1 MIRLPSA
8 ANPEV
13 SIVVLLDG
21 AAEMGERCLRAI
33 ADGDDSVPTETILLL
48 NDPDPPL
55 ESLAR
60 STSGAKLV
68 TSRANAGPGVG
79 WNLGAAVAAAP
90 RVASLHEDSEP
101 SPGWLAPLVETMNE
115 TGAGAVGSR
124 LFNHDGTIQN
134 CGWVLFSDGSHQHI
148 NSMSAPET
156 AASSEP
162 TPADFLSGAAM
173 LVDLKAADTF
183 GRWDERF
190 QPAVYGDI
198 DITTAMW
205 SRGRLVLSVPSS
217 EVRHMSGSFDTRPNS
232 PLTGPRLR
240 LYLYERHCRRF
251 LDKWGTALGNR
262 AAPPPNLEPESIR
275 LAVEAALV
283 HTEARAISVRDGE
296 WKPADSEPMAEHT
309 FTGIAE
315 PVVEEAD
322 GSYTVAPQLVDA
334 LIEAE
339 HETVS
344 GYCSWL
350 IEREADFFE
359 RLREAGDHIE
369 NLRTYATDLE
379 SEHGKAVARLEEI
392 QGSRAWRLR
401 NFVLRARRKA
411 RSTFSRDVNRAAS

>member
-21 AAEMGERCLRAI
+21 SAEMGERCLRAI
-33 ADGDDSVPTETILLL
+33 ADGEDSVPTETILLL
-48 NDPDPPL
+48 NDPDPSL

-68 TSRANAGPGVG
+68 MSRANAGPGVG
-79 WNLGAAVAAAP
+79 WNLGAAVAKAP

-101 SPGWLAPLVETMNE
+101 SPGWLAPLVETMTE

-134 CGWVLFSDGSHQHI
+134 CGWVLFSDGSHAHI
-148 NSMSAPET
+148 NATSAPET
-156 AASSEP
+156 AASTEP

-173 LVDLKAADTF
+173 LVDLEAADTF

-217 EVRHMSGSFDTRPNS
+217 EVRHLSGSFDTRPNS

-240 LYLYERHCRRF
+240 LYLYERHCQRF

-262 AAPPPNLEPESIR
+262 AAPPPNLEPESVR
-275 LAVEAALV
+275 LATEAALV
-283 HTEARAISVRDGE
+283 HTDARAKLVREGG
-296 WKPADSEPMAEHT
+296 WKPAESEPMAEHT

-315 PVVEEAD
+315 PVIKEGGGYA
-322 GSYTVAPQLVDA
+322 VAPQLVDA

-339 HETVS
+339 HETVA

-359 RLREAGDHIE
+359 RLHEAGDHIE

-379 SEHGKAVARLEEI
+379 TEHRKAQARLAAI
-392 QGSRAWRLR
+392 QSSKAWRLR
-401 NFVLRARRKA
+401 NFMARALRRAR
-411 RSTFSRDVNRAAS
+411 SVFSRDVSRASS

>member
-8 ANPEV
+8 DDPEV

-21 AAEMGERCLRAI
+21 AAEMGECCLRAI
-33 ADGDDSVPTETILLL
+33 ADGDDSVPAETILLL
-48 NDPDPPL
+48 NDPDASL

-173 LVDLKAADTF
+173 LVDLEAADTF

-283 HTEARAISVRDGE
+283 HTEARARSVRDGK

-315 PVVEEAD
+315 PVVEEPD

-379 SEHGKAVARLEEI
+379 SEHGKAQARLEEI

-401 NFVLRARRKA
+401 NFALRARRKA

>member
-1 MIRLPSA
+1 
-8 ANPEV
+8 
-13 SIVVLLDG
+13 
-21 AAEMGERCLRAI
+21 
-33 ADGDDSVPTETILLL
+33 
-48 NDPDPPL
+48 
-55 ESLAR
+55 
-60 STSGAKLV
+60 
-68 TSRANAGPGVG
+68 
-79 WNLGAAVAAAP
+79 
-90 RVASLHEDSEP
+90 
-101 SPGWLAPLVETMNE
+101 
-115 TGAGAVGSR
+115 
-124 LFNHDGTIQN
+124 
-134 CGWVLFSDGSHQHI
+134 
-148 NSMSAPET
+148 
-156 AASSEP
+156 
-162 TPADFLSGAAM
+162 M
-173 LVDLKAADTF
+173 LVDLEAADAF

-283 HTEARAISVRDGE
+283 HTEARARSVRDGD

-315 PVVEEAD
+315 PVIEEAD
-322 GSYTVAPQLVDA
+322 GSYTTAPQLVDA

-379 SEHGKAVARLEEI
+379 SEHGKAQARLEAI
-392 QGSRAWRLR
+392 QSGKTWRLR
-401 NFVLRARRKA
+401 NFTLRAVRRARRM
-411 RSTFSRDVNRAAS
+411 FSRDVDRASP

>member
-13 SIVVLLDG
+13 SIVALLDG
-21 AAEMGERCLRAI
+21 SAEMGERCLRAI
-33 ADGDDSVPTETILLL
+33 AEGEDSVPAETILLL

-55 ESLAR
+55 ESLVR
-60 STSGAKLV
+60 STTGAKV
-68 TSRANAGPGVG
+68 VVSRANAGPGVG
-79 WNLGAAVAAAP
+79 WNLGAAVATAP
-90 RVASLHEDSEP
+90 RVATLHEDSEP
-101 SPGWLAPLVETMNE
+101 RPGWLGPLVETMTE

-124 LFNHDGTIQN
+124 LFNHDDTIQN

-148 NSMSAPET
+148 NSISAPEV
-156 AASSEP
+156 AASSDP

-173 LVDLKAADTF
+173 LVDLEAADDF

-217 EVRHMSGSFDTRPNS
+217 EVRHLSGSFDTRPNS

-240 LYLYERHCRRF
+240 LYLYEKHCRRF
-251 LDKWGTALGNR
+251 LDKWGDALGNR

-283 HTEARAISVRDGE
+283 HTDARAKLVRDGE
-296 WKPADSEPMAEHT
+296 WKPAESEPMAERT

-315 PVVEEAD
+315 PVIEEGD
-322 GSYTVAPQLVDA
+322 GAYTVAPQLVDA
-334 LIEAE
+334 LVEAE
-339 HETVS
+339 HETVG

-379 SEHGKAVARLEEI
+379 REHGKAVARLEEM

-401 NFVLRARRKA
+401 NFALRARHRA
-411 RSTFSRDVNRAAS
+411 RRIFPRST

>member
-21 AAEMGERCLRAI
+21 SAEMGERCLRAI
-33 ADGDDSVPTETILLL
+33 ADGEDSVPTETILLL
-48 NDPDPPL
+48 NDPDPSL

-60 STSGAKLV
+60 STSGARLV
-68 TSRANAGPGVG
+68 MSRANAGPGVG
-79 WNLGAAVAAAP
+79 WNLGAAVAKAP

-101 SPGWLAPLVETMNE
+101 SPGWLAPLVETMTE

-134 CGWVLFSDGSHQHI
+134 CGWVLFSDGSHAQI

-156 AASSEP
+156 AASTEP

-173 LVDLKAADTF
+173 LVDLEAADTF

-217 EVRHMSGSFDTRPNS
+217 EVRHLSGSFDTRPNS

-240 LYLYERHCRRF
+240 LYLYERHCQRF

-262 AAPPPNLEPESIR
+262 AAPPPNLEPESVR
-275 LAVEAALV
+275 LATEAALV
-283 HTEARAISVRDGE
+283 HTDARAKLVRDGG
-296 WKPADSEPMAEHT
+296 WKPAELEPMAEHT

-315 PVVEEAD
+315 PVIKEGDDA
-322 GSYTVAPQLVDA
+322 YTVAPQLVDA

-339 HETVS
+339 HETVA

-350 IEREADFFE
+350 IEREADFFQ
-359 RLREAGDHIE
+359 RLHEAGDHIE

-379 SEHGKAVARLEEI
+379 SEHAKAQARLEAIES
-392 QGSRAWRLR
+392 GKAWRLR
-401 NFVLRARRKA
+401 DLTLRGLRRAR
-411 RSTFSRDVNRAAS
+411 SVFSRRTSQASS